1 MQKVIKMASE
11 KEISRFI
18 KSLSLVERPLD
29 RSQRRVTAQTGSARK
44 YFNLCRDT
52 GWRKK
57 LLASDTL
64 MFVLETG
71 TQYEDEW
78 EGSEDAREGRFLA
91 LVGRDAHCDSKT
103 IAKSAAP
110 ISDER

>member
-29 RSQRRVTAQTGSARK
+29 RSQRRMTAQTGSARK
-44 YFNLCRDT
+44 YFILCRDT

-64 MFVLETG
+64 MFVLETS

-78 EGSEDAREGRFLA
+78 EGSEDAR
-91 LVGRDAHCDSKT
+91 
-103 IAKSAAP
+103 
-110 ISDER
+110 